1 MVNQRH
7 PQRGILRAEGG
18 DGVVEA
24 APPDNELS
32 VIVIVDAKQG
42 AVNGQHG
49 NAATPNVDALHRA
62 AGAVGGQGANA
73 PEVVVVPVAKGA
85 HLLREVRLGQHRG
98 EIAVGLLAGAEGARQ
113 ADRLVAVD
121 IVIAGHHEELA
132 PLKAGSV
139 EDGVEE
145 GAGRR
150 IFVGLAG
157 LGDVAGGEDQVGL
170 AALRAVGA
178 HRANQRTQDH
188 VTVVG
193 VAAPKVEVGD
203 VQPAE
208 SHDRRSAQT
217 GKRCRTGG
225 LIGRTSF

>member
-1 MVNQRH
+1 M
-7 PQRGILRAEGG
+7 
-18 DGVVEA
+18 
-24 APPDNELS
+24 
-32 VIVIVDAKQG
+32 IVPVDAKQG
-42 AVNGQHG
+42 AVDGQHG

-62 AGAVGGQGANA
+62 AGAVGGHGANA
-73 PEVVVVPVAKGA
+73 PEVVVVPGAKGA
-85 HLLREVRLGQHRG
+85 HLLREMRLGPRRG

-121 IVIAGHHEELA
+121 IVIARHHEELA
-132 PLKAGSV
+132 PLKAGGG
-139 EDGVEE
+139 EDGVEKS
-145 GAGRR
+145 AGWG
-150 IFVGLAG
+150 IFRGLAG

-170 AALRAVGA
+170 AALLAVGA

-193 VAAPKVEVGD
+193 VAAPEMEVGD

-217 GKRCRTGG
+217 GKGCRTSG

>member
-1 MVNQRH
+1 MLNAFYRQQAPNGWQVLGLAIDQPSAVRKFLQR
-7 PQRGILRAEGG
+7 I
-18 DGVVEA
+18 
-24 APPDNELS
+24 
-32 VIVIVDAKQG
+32 
-42 AVNGQHG
+42 
-49 NAATPNVDALHRA
+49 
-62 AGAVGGQGANA
+62 
-73 PEVVVVPVAKGA
+73 
-85 HLLREVRLGQHRG
+85 
-98 EIAVGLLAGAEGARQ
+98 
-113 ADRLVAVD
+113 
-121 IVIAGHHEELA
+121 
-132 PLKAGSV
+132 PL
-139 EDGVEE
+139 E
-145 GAGRR
+145 
-150 IFVGLAG
+150 FPVGLAG